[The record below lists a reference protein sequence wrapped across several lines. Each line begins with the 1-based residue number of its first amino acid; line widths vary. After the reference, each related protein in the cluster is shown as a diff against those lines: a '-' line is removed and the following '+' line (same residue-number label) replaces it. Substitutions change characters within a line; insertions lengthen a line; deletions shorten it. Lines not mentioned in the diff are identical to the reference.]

1 MTMSAVDA
9 QVVEQLK
16 LSAETVCMAYH
27 VPPWKLGIGAMP
39 TYQNGELLNQQYYD
53 ECLQS
58 HIEEFELCQDM
69 ALGIGE
75 GVTVE
80 GRELGIELDLKSL
93 LRMDSASLHTMLR
106 ADVSGSLLSIND
118 ARAEIDLPPVEGG
131 DTIWMQQQNYSLEA
145 LIERDKND
153 PFAKP
158 EPAPPVVPPAANDDN
173 GDEPAADKAL
183 ALLYAKAPETLA
195 HA

>member
-93 LRMDSASLHTMLR
+93 LRMDSASLHAMLR
-106 ADVSGSLLSIND
+106 ADVVG
-118 ARAEIDLPPVEGG
+118 V
-131 DTIWMQQQNYSLEA
+131 
-145 LIERDKND
+145 
-153 PFAKP
+153 
-158 EPAPPVVPPAANDDN
+158 AAVDQ
-173 GDEPAADKAL
+173 
-183 ALLYAKAPETLA
+183 
-195 HA
+195 